1 MTPKQKVALIRLV
14 TLALLCLPALHL
26 AWRWFADDL
35 GARPVT
41 EATHVTGDWAVVFL
55 LLSLALTPAR
65 ATFEWMLLIHIRRRI
80 GVAAAL
86 YALLHLGIYIA
97 DQNFNMIVVARE
109 IVQRFY
115 LTIGFAA
122 LLAMTA
128 LAITSTDGWQKR
140 LRRNW
145 QRLHKLAYPAAI
157 LALLHFFIQ
166 SKTNIGEAAMATGLF
181 AWLMMWRLFP
191 AKLRT
196 TWLGLGLLTLA
207 ATLATFGF
215 ELGWYAL
222 VKNIPPMRIIGTY
235 LTLDLAPRPAHKVLL
250 VALGVLAAVA
260 VRRLFLLWTKRYS
273 RKTISPA

>member
-1 MTPKQKVALIRLV
+1 MTAKQQVALLRLV
-14 TLALLCLPALHL
+14 ALVLLCLPDLHL

-86 YALLHLGIYIA
+86 YALLHLAIYIA
-97 DQNFNMIVVARE
+97 DQNFNMVVVVLE
-109 IVQRFY
+109 IAQRFY

-181 AWLMMWRLFP
+181 TWLMMWRLFP
-191 AKLRT
+191 TKLRT

-207 ATLATFGF
+207 AVVATFGF
-215 ELGWYAL
+215 ELGWYGL
-222 VKNIPPMRIIGTY
+222 VKNIPPMRIVGTY
-235 LTLDLAPRPAHKVLL
+235 LSLDLAPRPAHKVLL
-250 VALGVLAAVA
+250 VALAVIAAVA

>member
-1 MTPKQKVALIRLV
+1 MTAKQKVALIRLV
-14 TLALLCLPALHL
+14 TLMLLCLPALHL

-86 YALLHLGIYIA
+86 YALLHLAIYIA
-97 DQNFNMIVVARE
+97 DQNFNMVVVVLE
-109 IVQRFY
+109 IAQRFY
-115 LTIGFAA
+115 LTIGFVA

-128 LAITSTDGWQKR
+128 LAITSTDSWQKR

-181 AWLMMWRLFP
+181 TWLMMWRLFP
-191 AKLRT
+191 TKLRT

-207 ATLATFGF
+207 AVVATFGF
-215 ELGWYAL
+215 ELGWYSL

-235 LTLDLAPRPAHKVLL
+235 LNIDVAPRPAHKVLL
-250 VALGVLAAVA
+250 VALGVIAAVA